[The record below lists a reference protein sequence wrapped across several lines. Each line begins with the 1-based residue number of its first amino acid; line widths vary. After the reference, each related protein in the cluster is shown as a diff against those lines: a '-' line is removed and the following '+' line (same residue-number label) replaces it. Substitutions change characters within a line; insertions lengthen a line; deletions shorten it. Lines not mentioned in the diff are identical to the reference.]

1 MSAEAAEAVVALLT
15 ARGLTVA
22 TAESLTGGLL
32 CGAHTDVPGASTV
45 VRGAVVAYA
54 THVKQAVLG
63 VSADLL
69 AGPGGAVQGDVA
81 AQMAEG
87 VCRVVG
93 SDVGVATTGVA
104 GPEPQDGQPV
114 GTVFV
119 AVAVGGPAEVSQLWL
134 DGTRSEIRAATV
146 AKALALLLERLAAV
160 EDRGDPG
167 R

>member
-1 MSAEAAEAVVALLT
+1 VSAEAVVELLR
-15 ARGLTVA
+15 AGRLTVA

-32 CGAHTDVPGASTV
+32 CGALTDVPGASTV

-54 THVKQAVLG
+54 TDVKETVLG
-63 VSADLL
+63 VGADVL
-69 AGPGGAVQGDVA
+69 ASSGGAVQGEVA
-81 AQMAEG
+81 AQMALG

-119 AVAVGGPAEVSQLWL
+119 GVAVRGSVEVSQLRL
-134 DGTRSEIRAATV
+134 GGSRSEIRAATV
-146 AKALALLLERLAAV
+146 AKALALLLARLAAV
-160 EDRGDPG
+160 EDRGAPG

>member
-1 MSAEAAEAVVALLT
+1 VSAEGVVELLR
-15 ARGLTVA
+15 ARRLTVA

-32 CGAHTDVPGASTV
+32 CGALTDVPGASTV

-54 THVKQAVLG
+54 TDVKETVLG
-63 VSADLL
+63 VGAGVL
-69 AGPGGAVQGDVA
+69 ASPGGAVQGEVA
-81 AQMAEG
+81 AQMALG

-104 GPEPQDGQPV
+104 GPEPQDGQAV

-119 AVAVGGPAEVSQLWL
+119 AVAVEGAVEVSQLRL

-160 EDRGDPG
+160 EDRGAPG